1 MVTVPGESPAAR
13 KKNKERKDF
22 MLTEAYTN
30 TFCIVSIFA
39 RVELLNYLQVSGVY
53 GLSGLTANVFEKLFI
68 QLSNS

>member
-1 MVTVPGESPAAR
+1 
-13 KKNKERKDF
+13 

-53 GLSGLTANVFEKLFI
+53 GLSTVAHKGHIDFFRRKLLTCDDVTCDRNL
-68 QLSNS
+68 